1 MKSLRS
7 TIRFL
12 SLTVTSNSSVMAV
25 EIESVDVVRLI
36 EQYLKENNL
45 FRTLECLQK
54 ETGISLN
61 TIDSVDTFK
70 HDITQGHWDTV
81 LKVVKN
87 INLPEKKLIDLYE
100 QIAIELIE
108 SRELGAAK
116 SLLRQ
121 TNPMIKLKI
130 DNADR

>member
-1 MKSLRS
+1 MGS
-7 TIRFL
+7 
-12 SLTVTSNSSVMAV
+12 V
-25 EIESVDVVRLI
+25 EIESQDVVRLI

-70 HDITQGHWDTV
+70 NDIIQGHWDTV

-100 QIAIELIE
+100 QIVIELIE
-108 SRELGAAK
+108 VRELGAAK

-121 TNPMIKLKI
+121 TNPMIKLKSE
-130 DNADR
+130 NAER

>member
-1 MKSLRS
+1 
-7 TIRFL
+7 
-12 SLTVTSNSSVMAV
+12 MAV

-36 EQYLKENNL
+36 QQYLKENNL
-45 FRTLECLQK
+45 LRTLECLQK
-54 ETGISLN
+54 ETNISLN
-61 TIDSVDTFK
+61 TIDSIDTFK
-70 HDITQGHWDTV
+70 QDILQGHWDIV

-87 INLPEKKLIDLYE
+87 INISEKKLVDLYE
-100 QIAIELIE
+100 QIVIELIE

-121 TNPMIKLKI
+121 TNPMIKLKT